1 MCEDIRY
8 GTTRISNNKPF
19 CFIID
24 KNNAVFQSL
33 DYNRMNVR
41 IAANS
46 DEKAIRQQ
54 INDLAKKCYKTD
66 DIETVF
72 FNKTLEKTYKDEF
85 RYINLML
92 IISAISLIITIIG
105 VVCMTLFETEYRRK
119 EIGIRKVAGATTG
132 EIIRMFCRRYAGI
145 LAISFVISVPLSY
158 LIGELSLNY
167 FAEHY
172 DLIAAWWIFPI
183 SLLLVSGVTLGVV
196 LFQSWRIARE
206 NPVNSIKAE

>member
-1 MCEDIRY
+1 MRFV
-8 GTTRISNNKPF
+8 KPF

-92 IISAISLIITIIG
+92 IISAISLIIT
-105 VVCMTLFETEYRRK
+105 TF
-119 EIGIRKVAGATTG
+119 
-132 EIIRMFCRRYAGI
+132 
-145 LAISFVISVPLSY
+145 S
-158 LIGELSLNY
+158 
-167 FAEHY
+167 
-172 DLIAAWWIFPI
+172 
-183 SLLLVSGVTLGVV
+183 SG
-196 LFQSWRIARE
+196 
-206 NPVNSIKAE
+206 